1 MTRGV
6 SVALSDRSVISIS
19 FNPPGVRK
27 GTFTAVENAGGKF
40 KYVES
45 LGRVNVPTWGDLDI
59 EDWVKQIVVS
69 AEERDFQ
76 KVITEIK
83 AIMAG
88 SDRQNH
94 DDSLQLEVFSGMI
107 ASQGDV
113 VFLQKNPLLV
123 YGRRPLLGSRN
134 VHLTGQRQ
142 GQRSP

>member
-6 SVALSDRSVISIS
+6 SVAPSDRSVISIS

-27 GTFTAVENAGGKF
+27 GTFTAAKNAGGKF
-40 KYVES
+40 KDVKL
-45 LGRVNVPTWGDLDI
+45 LGRVNVPTWDDLDI

-69 AEERDFQ
+69 EEERDFQ
-76 KVITEIK
+76 KVVTEIK

-88 SDRQNH
+88 SNSQNH
-94 DDSLQLEVFSGMI
+94 DDSMQLEVFSGMI

-123 YGRRPLLGSRN
+123 HRRQLLLGSRN
-134 VHLTGQRQ
+134 VHLIGQMQ
-142 GQRSP
+142 GQ